1 MNLVSKML
9 TATVS
14 AAAIVAMT
22 ACGGGGGGGSSTL
35 ATGGFIKTYAPDTSV
50 ADWTSP
56 FNLNPRH
63 YLIMY
68 TADELQGSG
77 NIDAISFRLSQDL
90 AAAVS
95 CPGTTIKIG
104 HTTSTDLASS
114 STFSDHYE
122 NGAGS
127 LMTVLD
133 NRTVLLSTGLT
144 GEFVS
149 IPLDSAFAYNGVDNL
164 VVDILRNDACDGTVH
179 FSAENNLA
187 IDQMMW
193 TSATTDLTASSFN
206 QLFQAGFHFS
216 GGDNTQYYG
225 TGLDHAYPLTTAA
238 NLRLQNMYMAA
249 DINGSGP
256 VTGYALRLNKLSVEG
271 NYTMTV
277 KMGHTSSDV
286 LSATFA
292 DNADE
297 FVTVAQDVTVHVP
310 AGIPAGGWVWI
321 PLNGTFNYNGTDN
334 LVVDFTTS
342 AGQGN
347 LNYVEVVDLGG
358 SQRVYG
364 NNVATGTVDGYVNN
378 AKFRFNGAGM
388 SVLMSTSNE
397 GQAFP
402 FWATVGSM
410 QHLYSAYQLGSAGT
424 IDRIECR
431 ANSAQPSHTGYDYN
445 VTMAHTTAMDLGTV
459 FADNLV
465 SDKSLVFSGII
476 DTPAVK
482 AGDWVGINLTKP
494 FKYDGVSNLVLEIRG
509 EGGSGGIDCRRGNT
523 PNQQLLWGNYDAAAT
538 SGSTEAK
545 LVDTRFYFK

>member
-9 TATVS
+9 TAAVS
-14 AAAIVAMT
+14 TAAIVAMT
-22 ACGGGGGGGSSTL
+22 ACGGGGGGSSTPAGVFLKTVIDSVTSGNRYPLNNDDAYQKYQNLYL
-35 ATGGFIKTYAPDTSV
+35 ASEI
-50 ADWTSP
+50 
-56 FNLNPRH
+56 
-63 YLIMY
+63 
-68 TADELQGSG
+68 EGSG
-77 NIDAISFRLSQDL
+77 NIEKISLYYFYDEASEI
-90 AAAVS
+90 S
-95 CPGTTIKIG
+95 CPQMTIRLG
-104 HTTSTDLASS
+104 HTSESNLTATYADNV
-114 STFSDHYE
+114 E
-122 NGAGS
+122 NGYGS
-127 LMTVLD
+127 LQTVFD
-133 NRTVLLSTGLT
+133 NRTLT
-144 GEFVS
+144 IPAGNAGEAFD
-149 IPLDSAFAYNGVDNL
+149 ITLDEPFAYNGTDNL
-164 VVDILRNDACDGTVH
+164 VIEFERSAACSANLYAQRGDRPEPRRAYNFGAVSPTATGLDGT
-179 FSAENNLA
+179 LLK
-187 IDQMMW
+187 
-193 TSATTDLTASSFN
+193 ATFAF
-206 QLFQAGFHFS
+206 G

-225 TGLDHAYPLTTAA
+225 TGLDHAYPLTTGA
-238 NLRLQNMYMAA
+238 NLRMQNMYMAA

-292 DNADE
+292 DNADK

-342 AGQGN
+342 AGQGD
-347 LNYVEVVDLGG
+347 LNYVEAVNLGG

-388 SVLMSTSNE
+388 SVLMSTNQT

-402 FWATVGSM
+402 FWATEGSM

-424 IDRIECR
+424 INRIECR
-431 ANSAQPSHTGYDYN
+431 ANNDQAADTGYDYN
-445 VTMAHTTAMDLGTV
+445 VSMAHTTAMDLGTV

-465 SDKSLVFSGII
+465 SDKTVVYSGMIN
-476 DTPAVK
+476 TPAVK

-509 EGGSGGIDCRRGNT
+509 TGGSGGIDCRRGNT